1 MEYSI
6 LIHKAEEGGFWS
18 EVPALPGCFSQGET
32 IEETIANT
40 KDVAGLII
48 SVLREENREIPVEDE
63 FTVHR
68 ICIDSVSG

>member
-6 LIHKAEEGGFWS
+6 PIHKAEEGGFWS
-18 EVPALPGCFSQGET
+18 EVPALPGCFSQGEM

-40 KDVAGLII
+40 KEAAELII
-48 SVLREENREIPVEDE
+48 SVLKDDNREIPVEEE

-68 ICIDSVSG
+68 ISVDTNAS

>member
-1 MEYSI
+1 MEYSL

-32 IEETIANT
+32 IEETIVNT
-40 KDVAGLII
+40 KEAAGLII
-48 SVLREENREIPVEDE
+48 SSLKEDNREIPVEDE

-68 ICIDSVSG
+68 VCVDTGAG